1 MELIAPVRVVVVDDN
16 AEHLF
21 AIANAL
27 SVAGIPC
34 VWHLYDNESHNL
46 LPKPPAQGYDG
57 IRLIITDLNIR
68 NFTDADPDP
77 KKLGATLIEEVLTQI
92 LPANAVPYGLVLW
105 SSVTDVVNDVSTYI
119 RERIDHESLE
129 QRDRRSAPLS
139 TQLMKK
145 GDFISNLISEKPSI
159 RDLITT
165 AAAGIDQVKAELEK
179 ALSDPQLRL
188 VCAWETRACKAA
200 TSTTN
205 TIFDASSLRVHES
218 LLQEDKAK
226 HVSQSEALKQVLAKI
241 ANESVGKEN
250 AKEDAARALDDGLVD
265 LFVDDLRS
273 QEDSDGYQGIV
284 AAGLGDAVGKRVHL
298 GPSVRELLNTSLH
311 VEKQRSILEK
321 RVSRGLVLGAEDE
334 DIIATLLGR
343 PPARKI
349 PWSEFLFTVDQF
361 ESASK
366 RAREEQDQGWEDL
379 VKLAE
384 RAKAEKADVEK
395 ACRLRLVEI
404 GADCDHANRKDR
416 TVRMLCAL
424 EVPERYYYF
433 LTRPGTHS
441 GKKSDAL
448 TIFGPWTLGDRKNTY
463 LVVSIGRFTIGQNWS
478 IPDGLQPKYRLRRP
492 IVDSLLHAYASHSS
506 RIGYVAMTE

>member
-1 MELIAPVRVVVVDDN
+1 M
-16 AEHLF
+16 
-21 AIANAL
+21 
-27 SVAGIPC
+27 
-34 VWHLYDNESHNL
+34 
-46 LPKPPAQGYDG
+46 
-57 IRLIITDLNIR
+57 
-68 NFTDADPDP
+68 
-77 KKLGATLIEEVLTQI
+77 
-92 LPANAVPYGLVLW
+92 
-105 SSVTDVVNDVSTYI
+105 
-119 RERIDHESLE
+119 
-129 QRDRRSAPLS
+129 
-139 TQLMKK
+139 
-145 GDFISNLISEKPSI
+145 
-159 RDLITT
+159 
-165 AAAGIDQVKAELEK
+165 
-179 ALSDPQLRL
+179 
-188 VCAWETRACKAA
+188 
-200 TSTTN
+200 
-205 TIFDASSLRVHES
+205 
-218 LLQEDKAK
+218 LQEDKAK

-366 RAREEQDQGWEDL
+366 RAREEQNQGWEDL